1 MSNAADGAKPVFG
14 PTGAPMTRDD
24 LPPPTLKRW
33 VTRRKAEVVM
43 AVRAGV
49 IDRDEACRRY
59 GIAAENCCRGSACW
73 TIMASRACAPP
84 GCRTTAVRIRRTG
97 RVAPVRRPPR
107 RDAGILARRRCARP
121 RRTPDNRR
129 RNPVRGPLDTS
140 WGLEYMTAARAAK
153 NPWR

>member
-49 IDRDEACRRY
+49 IGRDEACRRY
-59 GIAAENCCRGSACW
+59 GLTAEEFLSWQHLLEDHGLQGLRATRLQDYRGPAPGEAAAGA
-73 TIMASRACAPP
+73 APNP
-84 GCRTTAVRIRRTG
+84 GK
-97 RVAPVRRPPR
+97 PLEPPPPR
-107 RDAGILARRRCARP
+107 
-121 RRTPDNRR
+121 
-129 RNPVRGPLDTS
+129 
-140 WGLEYMTAARAAK
+140 AA
-153 NPWR
+153 